1 MQKQVIKNG
10 KSERKSGNK
19 YEINTEAYKSIS
31 YSSHMIC
38 QTAGIYIY
46 IYIYIYLYIYIL
58 HTRGTAVVRLML
70 GLS

>member
-19 YEINTEAYKSIS
+19 FEINTEAYKSIS
-31 YSSHMIC
+31 YSSHMFC
-38 QTAGIYIY
+38 QTAGTFKYINIYI
-46 IYIYIYLYIYIL
+46 YIYIL